1 MFFRL
6 WYDRLW
12 IGGVGMIHHV
22 LINTNLDI
30 LPNRSITANPVLY
43 KGVVCPKLNNVL
55 IKSK

>member
-1 MFFRL
+1 M
-6 WYDRLW
+6 
-12 IGGVGMIHHV
+12 IGGVGMIHQF

-30 LPNRSITANPVLY
+30 LPNRSITAMPVSY